1 MINHARMK
9 HKMNGKIVNANFA
22 TKCFVQNAWI
32 VKTNA
37 ALNRIIV
44 VVMKKK
50 NMIHTKEKNHVHAL
64 MGQLILIAGGVS
76 VE

>member
-1 MINHARMK
+1 MLVRFVERMSGVINHAATK

-22 TKCFVQNAWI
+22 TKFFVQNATI
-32 VKTNA
+32 VKTKG

-50 NMIHTKEKNHVHAL
+50 NMIHTKEKNHAHAFN
-64 MGQLILIAGGVS
+64 
-76 VE
+76 